1 MMRKPE
7 QGLVHRYMR
16 GVRFD
21 GPWEYRV
28 VSPSGRKRWSC
39 MFPDSARYVATDQ
52 EGLGWCLRR
61 CAAVMT
67 QRPLHAI
74 PASQLLTAA
83 SDDPIDWRELFEGLK
98 VQSFNTNMRASMN
111 SLATVVE
118 RGGCAL
124 LKLVLH
130 CRQLGSEE
138 YATCW
143 VWVIGVEMTPSGAA
157 GGNSP
162 LEHHTVKAALV
173 VNQTWG
179 VPWGSGFGARVS
191 WDALGQC
198 VLCSV
203 DGQRLK
209 GSCVQ
214 CVVIEPNESC
224 KVA

>member
-1 MMRKPE
+1 MMRSPE

-28 VSPSGRKRWSC
+28 VSPSGRKRWSY
-39 MFPDSARYVATDQ
+39 MFPDTVRYVATDQ
-52 EGLGWCLRR
+52 EGVGWCLRR

-67 QRPLHAI
+67 QQLLRAI
-74 PASQLLTAA
+74 PVSQSLTAT
-83 SDDPIDWRELFEGLK
+83 SDDPIDWMGLFEGLK
-98 VQSFNTNMRASMN
+98 VQSSNVIMQTSMN
-111 SLATVVE
+111 SLGSVIE
-118 RGGCAL
+118 HGGCAL

-130 CRQLGSEE
+130 RQQLGRVGDV
-138 YATCW
+138 TCW
-143 VWVIGVEMTPSGAA
+143 VWVIGVEMTPSGVAC
-157 GGNSP
+157 GNSQP
-162 LEHHTVKAALV
+162 QHCVKAALV
-173 VNQTWG
+173 VNQNWG

-191 WDALGQC
+191 WDGLGQC

-203 DGQRLK
+203 DGQRLQ

>member
-1 MMRKPE
+1 MMRSPE

-28 VSPSGRKRWSC
+28 VSTSGRKRWSC
-39 MFPDSARYVATDQ
+39 MFPDSVRHVATDQ

-61 CAAVMT
+61 SAAVMM
-67 QRPLHAI
+67 QRPLRAI
-74 PASQLLTAA
+74 PASQSLTAT
-83 SDDPIDWRELFEGLK
+83 SDDPIDWMGLFEGLK
-98 VQSFNTNMRASMN
+98 VLSSNAKMHTSMN
-111 SLATVVE
+111 FLGAIVE

-124 LKLVLH
+124 LKLMLH
-130 CRQLGSEE
+130 RRHLGSIGDV
-138 YATCW
+138 ACW
-143 VWVIGVEMTPSGAA
+143 VWVVGVEMMPPGAA
-157 GGNSP
+157 DGNSQP
-162 LEHHTVKAALV
+162 QHCVKAALV

-179 VPWGSGFGARVS
+179 VPWASGFGARVS

-203 DGQRLK
+203 DGQRLQ

-214 CVVIEPNESC
+214 CVVMEPNESC

>member
-1 MMRKPE
+1 MMRSPE

-28 VSPSGRKRWSC
+28 VSPSGRKSWSY
-39 MFPDSARYVATDQ
+39 MFPDTDRGGVSDL
-52 EGLGWCLRR
+52 EGLEWCLRR
-61 CAAVMT
+61 SAAVMT
-67 QRPLHAI
+67 QRPLRAI
-74 PASQLLTAA
+74 PASQSLTAA
-83 SDDPIDWRELFEGLK
+83 SDDPIDWMGLFEGLK
-98 VQSFNTNMRASMN
+98 VQSSNDILQASMN
-111 SLATVVE
+111 SLETVLE

-124 LKLVLH
+124 LKLMLH
-130 CRQLGSEE
+130 SRQLGSVGD
-138 YATCW
+138 ATCW
-143 VWVIGVEMTPSGAA
+143 VWVVGVEMMPPRAA
-157 GGNSP
+157 DGSSQP
-162 LEHHTVKAALV
+162 QLHCVKAALV

-179 VPWGSGFGARVS
+179 VPWASGFGARVS

-203 DGQRLK
+203 DGQRLH

-214 CVVIEPNESC
+214 CVMIEPNESC